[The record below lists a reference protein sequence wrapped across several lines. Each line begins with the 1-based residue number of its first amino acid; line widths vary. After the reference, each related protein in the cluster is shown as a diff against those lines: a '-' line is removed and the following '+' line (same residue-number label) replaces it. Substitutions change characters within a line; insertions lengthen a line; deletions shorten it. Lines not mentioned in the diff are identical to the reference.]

1 MTIEEQVQKSMS
13 QANLA
18 ASPSGVGLAAGAA
31 EASSTHVC
39 TPQYTLHSH
48 VEYGDTLTQNRHVS

>member
-18 ASPSGVGLAAGAA
+18 ASPSGIIVPGVA
-31 EASSTHVC
+31 E
-39 TPQYTLHSH
+39 
-48 VEYGDTLTQNRHVS
+48 VSI